1 MPLQR
6 VLRGRSLA
14 LATAVLL
21 VLQAACGR
29 MQTGGSSADDYVG
42 VGFANQSRD
51 HADVW
56 VVAPDIPARRVGTVL
71 EGETARLRVPRVYF
85 TKGKISFYA
94 NLRYRD
100 AVPGTDLFAVRPGE
114 ELRLRLP
121 SDMKQIE
128 VVRDSTP

>member
-1 MPLQR
+1 MQS
-6 VLRGRSLA
+6 G
-14 LATAVLL
+14 
-21 VLQAACGR
+21 AAP
-29 MQTGGSSADDYVG
+29 TDDYVA

-100 AVPGTDLFAVRPGE
+100 KVPGTDLFSVKPGE
-114 ELRLRLP
+114 ELKLRLP
-121 SDMKQIE
+121 SDMKEIE
-128 VVRDSTP
+128 VVR